1 MMKKWFCKITAPS
14 IPESEE
20 AALLQE
26 LRELQKITF
35 NNKLGFHTVI
45 FGEVY
50 GLRIDC
56 EENHYSEEQ
65 WLDKLQ
71 AAINIKRKEISVNKR
86 MKEIKA
92 ELGIQ

>member
-1 MMKKWFCKITAPS
+1 MKKWFCKT
-14 IPESEE
+14 IPEGEE

-35 NNKLGFHTVI
+35 NNRLGSHIAT

-50 GLRIDC
+50 GLRRDFD
-56 EENHYSEEQ
+56 EKYYSEEQ

-71 AAINIKRKEISVNKR
+71 EAINIKRKEISINKR
-86 MKEIKA
+86 IKEIKA